1 LKKGKIMS
9 KSWDY
14 NGYDIVREKGY
25 YAVYDNGF
33 FVCSADTY
41 EEAQEEC
48 DKLDSEIAM
57 LESI

>member
-1 LKKGKIMS
+1 MS